1 MTTKPVVVYKKQNRP
16 ASTSCPFNLYGC
28 CPCAH
33 ETTNNN
39 TKSFTNSTSLFI
51 KPTCCLYFFS
61 FYTVAGRATSL
72 ETMRNK
78 VYELELE
85 GRKPH
90 EEDTPETRKIR
101 VLENRLDK
109 AMIKYNEAQ
118 SIRKTYEQIVKRLG
132 EERIGFDNQLVAI
145 ERTLAAKQ
153 HDYEELLLLSGDANH
168 ARDMAQTEL
177 DRVRNTYQRTK
188 ESREHNLRER
198 HDVAQIKAG
207 MNARL
212 AEREKVRSDIMAQA
226 MGDMSEQQEQS
237 MKRSLALNKMS
248 SSKIREETREQ
259 KKKIDVFEDAFRQI
273 KEATGVSD
281 VNEVIQ
287 KIVSQEDTQNN
298 LMELTK
304 ENQAKV
310 ESQTEIRDQFRRR
323 VEETKYSAP
332 GGGHRRKMVD
342 DHEENLGGAVAKL
355 ERTRLKYER
364 LAKILINVKAGVAH
378 LSEKITPLREGAPSI
393 QINDETIL
401 EVMYQCESMLVNALH
416 ISRSTAE
423 DDGRLEEQAQEND
436 LTGISDNDVMQTRP
450 FNQRISLPVDEGL
463 DTIDEADG
471 DNFEEI
477 GEEEELSRVAIK
489 KASEQLT
496 GANDR
501 RAKKTRK
508 KKKNKNK

>member
-1 MTTKPVVVYKKQNRP
+1 MVVHVYLFLVAMINE
-16 ASTSCPFNLYGC
+16 SDSVFFLYLLC
-28 CPCAH
+28 LSLSLSLSPCL
-33 ETTNNN
+33 
-39 TKSFTNSTSLFI
+39 LFFFLPLLI
-51 KPTCCLYFFS
+51 YKPTL
-61 FYTVAGRATSL
+61 TARATNL

-177 DRVRNTYQRTK
+177 DRVRNSYQRTK
-188 ESREHNLRER
+188 DTRDRNVRER

-212 AEREKVRSDIMAQA
+212 AEREKVRSDIMSQA
-226 MGDMSEQQEQS
+226 MGDMSEAQEQS
-237 MKRSLALNKMS
+237 MKRSLALNRMS
-248 SSKIREETREQ
+248 STKIKEETREQ

-310 ESQTEIRDQFRRR
+310 EGQTEVRDQLRRR

-364 LAKILINVKAGVAH
+364 LAKILVNVKAGVAH
-378 LSEKITPLREGAPSI
+378 LAEKITPLREGAPSI

-416 ISRSTAE
+416 ISRSTAD
-423 DDGRLEEQAQEND
+423 DDGRLEEQAGEQD

-450 FNQRISLPVDEGL
+450 FNQRISLPLDEGL
-463 DTIDEADG
+463 DGIDEEGGDG
-471 DNFEEI
+471 FDGEI

-501 RAKKTRK
+501 RAKKSRKKTGK
-508 KKKNKNK
+508 KKKN